1 MPIEPAIESV
11 EALEE
16 RLSRPTAE
24 VVEAMRQLDGDV
36 LVLGASGKMGPTLA
50 RMAVRASEAAGVRRQ
65 VIGVAR
71 FSDPAQQPALERHGV
86 VTIRADLLDRQ
97 QLAQLPEAPNI
108 VSMTGMKFGSTG
120 QEPLTW
126 AMNVFVAGLI
136 CERFGRSRIVAFS
149 TGNVY
154 PLTPVELGGS
164 REEDEL
170 RPVGEYAMSALGRE
184 RMFEHFGRT
193 REFPLAILRLN
204 YANELRY
211 GVLVDLA
218 ERVKRGEPIDLAM
231 GNFNAIWQQDAN
243 AAALLALA
251 HASTPPLVLNLAG
264 PETLSVLRVCQR
276 FGELLNKPV
285 RFVGQEAHDALLS
298 NSSRAVA
305 RFGYPHVGVEQ
316 MLAWIADWIRRGGQR
331 HGKPT
336 HFETRDGRF

>member
-16 RLSRPTAE
+16 RLSRPTPA
-24 VVEAMRQLDGDV
+24 VVEAMRQTEGDV

-86 VTIRADLLDRQ
+86 VTIRADLLDRR

-126 AMNVFVAGLI
+126 AMNAFVAGLI
-136 CERFGRSRIVAFS
+136 CERFCGSRIVAFS

-154 PLTPVELGGS
+154 PLTPIEQGGS
-164 REEDEL
+164 REEDEP

-193 REFPLAILRLN
+193 LGFPLAILRLN
-204 YANELRY
+204 YATELRY

-218 ERVKRGEPIDLAM
+218 ERVDRGETIDLAM

-243 AAALLALA
+243 AAALLALL

-264 PETLSVLRVCQR
+264 PEMLSVRRVCRQ
-276 FGELLNKPV
+276 FGELLDKPV
-285 RFVGQEAHDALLS
+285 HFVGQEARDALLS
-298 NSSRAVA
+298 NSGRAIA

-316 MLAWIADWIRRGGQR
+316 MLQWIADWIRRGGQR

>member
-16 RLSRPTAE
+16 RLSRPTPE
-24 VVEAMRQLDGDV
+24 VIEAMRQLEGDL

-71 FSDPAQQPALERHGV
+71 FSDSAQQAALESHGV
-86 VTIRADLLDRQ
+86 VTIRADLLDRR
-97 QLAQLPEAPNI
+97 QLAELPDAPNI

-126 AMNVFVAGLI
+126 AMNVFMAGMI
-136 CERFGRSRIVAFS
+136 CQRFCRSRIVAFG

-154 PLTPVELGGS
+154 PLTPLELGGS

-170 RPVGEYAMSALGRE
+170 RPLGEYAMSALGRE
-184 RMFEHFGRT
+184 RMFEHFSLTLR
-193 REFPLAILRLN
+193 FPLAVLRLN

-218 ERVKRGEPIDLAM
+218 ERVDRGEPIDLTM

-243 AAALLALA
+243 AAALLSLL
-251 HASTPPLVLNLAG
+251 HASTPPLILNLAG
-264 PETLSVLRVCQR
+264 PEMLSVRRVCQQ
-276 FGELLNKPV
+276 FGALLNKPV
-285 RFVGQEAHDALLS
+285 RFVGQEARDALLS
-298 NSSRAVA
+298 NSGRAIS
-305 RFGYPHVGVEQ
+305 RFGYPRVGVEQ
-316 MLAWIADWIRRGGQR
+316 MLEWIADWIRRGGQR